1 MCMQPEP
8 AECMPARAVL
18 YCCSEQGLV
27 VTLVQ
32 GLLLQAHPQ
41 TLHPAACAE
50 DQVLGKLHQAV
61 CILGLQLFCKPSGLR
76 TSTRTTARM
85 CSGDPRGC

>member
-8 AECMPARAVL
+8 AECMPARAV
-18 YCCSEQGLV
+18 CCSEQGLV

-41 TLHPAACAE
+41 TLHPTACAE
-50 DQVLGKLHQAV
+50 DQILGKLHQAV
-61 CILGLQLFCKPSGLR
+61 CILGLQLFWQAIWPADKHQDHSMHVLW
-76 TSTRTTARM
+76 
-85 CSGDPRGC
+85 